1 MKKLAFDRHIANL
14 YEDLRL
20 IAESRYGDNGQDAL
34 HDALL
39 SIYRS
44 KAYSRLH
51 KALGPDKI
59 TGWLVQATVFA
70 VKSRCRD
77 ESVYRQRYSLL
88 SDYEMEAI
96 QADVR
101 GGAEFIEEYPI
112 DLVHDVQVAIGTLSA
127 YHQRLVY
134 AHYYDGKV
142 VREIAKEIGETVYR
156 VFTDLE
162 IAKAYL
168 RTELETYRK

>member
-1 MKKLAFDRHIANL
+1 LKKLAFDRHIANL
-14 YEDLRL
+14 YEDLKL

-39 SIYRS
+39 SIYRA

-51 KALGPDKI
+51 KMLRPEKI

-88 SDYEMEAI
+88 TDYEMEAI
-96 QADVR
+96 QSDVR
-101 GGAEFIEEYPI
+101 GTTELVEEYPI
-112 DLVHDVQVAIGTLSA
+112 ELVHDVQEAIGTLSA
-127 YHQRLVY
+127 YHQNLVF
-134 AHYYDGKV
+134 AHYYEGKV
-142 VREIAKEIGETVYR
+142 IREIARDTEETVYR
-156 VFTDLE
+156 IFTELE
-162 IAKAYL
+162 IAKACL
-168 RTELETYRK
+168 RTELEDYRR

>member
-14 YEDLRL
+14 YEDLKL

-51 KALGPDKI
+51 AALRPEKI

-88 SDYEMEAI
+88 TDYEMEAI

-101 GGAEFIEEYPI
+101 GGSEFVEEYPI
-112 DLVHDVQVAIGTLSA
+112 DLVHDVQVAIGTLSEQ
-127 YHQRLVY
+127 HQQLIH
-134 AHYYDGKV
+134 AHYYEGKV
-142 VREIAKEIGETVYR
+142 IREIAKDVGETVYR
-156 VFTDLE
+156 VFTELE
-162 IAKAYL
+162 IAKACL
-168 RTELETYRK
+168 RTELEVYRK